1 MDILFASSEAHPLV
15 KTGGLADVSGSLP
28 RAIKNLKQEIRL
40 ILPAYPVAR
49 ANAGVLKLV
58 SEISLPGSQRPV
70 RILHGRLP
78 HTRVQ
83 LYLIDSPEYFDRD
96 GGPYSSPAG
105 KDWPDNAA
113 RFALFARAVCAVAM
127 NQAGTGL
134 EAGPGALQ

>member
-40 ILPAYPVAR
+40 ILPAYPAAR

-58 SEISLPGSQRPV
+58 SEISLPGSQRPI

-83 LYLIDSPEYFDRD
+83 LYLIDAPEYFDRD
-96 GGPYSSPAG
+96 GGHVSHCLHAP
-105 KDWPDNAA
+105 
-113 RFALFARAVCAVAM
+113 CA
-127 NQAGTGL
+127 Q
-134 EAGPGALQ
+134 